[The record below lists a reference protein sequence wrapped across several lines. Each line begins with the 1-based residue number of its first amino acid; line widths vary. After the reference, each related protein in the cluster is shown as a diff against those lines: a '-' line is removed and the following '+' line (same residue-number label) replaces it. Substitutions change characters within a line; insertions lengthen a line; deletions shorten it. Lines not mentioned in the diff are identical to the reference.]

1 MKRWIAWIL
10 CAVLLVSLAACGSS
24 GAENPTT
31 EPETT
36 GSAYPQIAERLS
48 WDKINALPIKN
59 SAMTVA
65 QMRQLCVD
73 FMRLS
78 KTALW
83 TPDEE
88 YTFIKTNKGAMET
101 LEVGQV
107 YGGMPYV
114 GNNGSGNIYR
124 MMDYYDP
131 ETGVL
136 QVKRAG
142 SPVRL
147 FGNHCSGT
155 VYWAWGRVINSF
167 DYGSTMYLTHAHG
180 FLRLGP
186 YTYDEEQNI
195 FGEETGTR
203 SICEANGKEIMFQSY
218 ALLQKADGI
227 VLNNGSG
234 HVVMCAEDAHVEYTS
249 DGKIDGEKSY
259 VIILEQ
265 NSAWSEKQNGS
276 GDKYLMKNSVD
287 TQWSFETLYKKS
299 YLPFTFAEFLGTDPV
314 EETVCTVTATADTI
328 TVDELFNITVNAN
341 YGISDVYAVV
351 KNAQGEEVYRHVE
364 RASEL
369 DARGVRLKKKSSY
382 SDSWGTLDVSNGEF
396 TVEIFCQL
404 STGERPTVYTGKLI
418 PAKIM
423 P

>member
-1 MKRWIAWIL
+1 MKRWMAWIL
-10 CAVLLVSLAACGSS
+10 SVVLLISLAACADS
-24 GAENPTT
+24 GEETVAT

-36 GSAYPQIAERLS
+36 GPAYPQIAERLS
-48 WDKINALPIKN
+48 WDKINALPVK
-59 SAMTVA
+59 SSTMTVE
-65 QMRQLCVD
+65 QMRKLCVD

-114 GNNGSGNIYR
+114 GNNGSGNVYR

-167 DYGSTMYLTHAHG
+167 DYGATAYLTHANG

-186 YTYDEEQNI
+186 YTYNEEQTV

-203 SICEANGKEIMFQSY
+203 SICEANGEEIMFQSY
-218 ALLQKADGI
+218 AKLQMADGL
-227 VLNNGSG
+227 VLNNGGG
-234 HVVMCAEDAHVEYTS
+234 HVVMCAENAHVEYTA

-265 NSAWSEKQNGS
+265 GSHWQEKRNAS
-276 GDKYLMKNSVD
+276 GDHYLMKNSVD
-287 TQWSFETLYKKS
+287 TQWTFATLFKKS

-314 EETVCTVTATADTI
+314 EDTVCTATVTGDSVSAEA
-328 TVDELFNITVNAN
+328 LFGITVNAN

-351 KNAQGEEVYRHVE
+351 KNAEGKEIYRHVE

-369 DARGVRLKKKSSY
+369 DARGVRLKKKSNY
-382 SDSWGTLDVSNGEF
+382 SDSWGTLEGASGDL
-396 TVEIFCQL
+396 TLEILCQL
-404 STGERPTVYTGKLI
+404 STGERLTVYTGKLI
-418 PAKIM
+418 PTE
-423 P
+423 